1 MSRRWASAPN
11 VPGKIS
17 TRDANTSARK
27 TDVNIR
33 RQNSSLAGGSMIRSF
48 RVIVAGAILAAAVAG
63 AASAQQKPAPSAAAI
78 QMAKEIIALK
88 GASATFDP
96 LIPGVIEYH
105 RNIMRA
111 AARSEQAF
119 RQELAVFVLAVPL
132 AFLVGSGLWQRIA
145 LIGVVALI
153 LIVELL
159 NTAIEKLSDH
169 VTPDTHPVIG
179 WVKDMG
185 SAAVG
190 LSLLLAGL
198 VWLAALGERLGV
210 LE

>member
-1 MSRRWASAPN
+1 MRRLLLAT
-11 VPGKIS
+11 I
-17 TRDANTSARK
+17 
-27 TDVNIR
+27 
-33 RQNSSLAGGSMIRSF
+33 NSWNGL
-48 RVIVAGAILAAAVAG
+48 
-63 AASAQQKPAPSAAAI
+63 
-78 QMAKEIIALK
+78 
-88 GASATFDP
+88 
-96 LIPGVIEYH
+96 
-105 RNIMRA
+105 RA

-119 RQELAVFVLAVPL
+119 RQELAVFVLALPL
-132 AFLVGSGLWQRIA
+132 AFLIGRGLWQRIA

-169 VTPDTHPVIG
+169 VTPDAHPVIG
-179 WVKDMG
+179 WIKDMG